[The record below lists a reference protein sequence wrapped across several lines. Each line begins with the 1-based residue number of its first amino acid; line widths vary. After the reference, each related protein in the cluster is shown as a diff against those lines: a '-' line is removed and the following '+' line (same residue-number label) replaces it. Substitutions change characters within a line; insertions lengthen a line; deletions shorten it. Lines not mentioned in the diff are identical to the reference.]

1 LEHEYG
7 AKCSYEPISIH
18 KACWVEADEKSE
30 EFKEFASDRYE
41 GSFDTWLIPYCE
53 PTYSAKIVDFDY
65 SEQSAIYYVKAT
77 KVNISSSGG
86 VRTITPG
93 IKTAT
98 VK

>member
-1 LEHEYG
+1 M
-7 AKCSYEPISIH
+7 
-18 KACWVEADEKSE
+18 
-30 EFKEFASDRYE
+30 YE

-93 IKTAT
+93 IKLAT